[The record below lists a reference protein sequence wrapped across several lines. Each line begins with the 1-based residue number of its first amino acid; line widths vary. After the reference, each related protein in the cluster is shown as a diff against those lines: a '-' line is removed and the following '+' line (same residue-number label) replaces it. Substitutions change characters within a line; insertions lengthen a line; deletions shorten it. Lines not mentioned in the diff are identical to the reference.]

1 MIARVFGSRR
11 LNDNTQGRALTIV
24 EFFNHFPAL
33 KPFVVEVFSEAE
45 SRLAQ
50 GLSIH
55 PSLFP
60 VLLMITK
67 LKVLDHVFEKY
78 SSWVVTLIRLS
89 GLCDLKMR
97 SMIAEALV
105 VLLTSDPSSVQS
117 HINFIVHT
125 LSTDGI
131 GKTDFNLV
139 HGLLIQLRVLFARYA
154 AAASYTDL
162 ESDMGAN
169 PLAHGRPHRKAATW
183 LASSDQMV
191 NSLINVVC
199 VCGKKCPLIALE
211 ALRLLQRHCA
221 AMLSESDLLL
231 LSKDIPADGLVAKH
245 AILLQVEFY
254 RVHGNVHACWNVLTR
269 CLTLSQPYEVTITV
283 LRYLQS
289 FASSMFVVNLLP
301 MLQGRLLSLID
312 ECLKQDSHPT
322 ITVAAMQLM
331 HGADEPML
339 QLNRL
344 IEAFD
349 SHATALSIRCEL
361 IVAIAKHIQQ
371 VSNLHMQLA
380 DSKQLIDLNQM
391 ISLMLEYGRRV
402 IERLVHDDEPMRPAL
417 SYSTA
422 SFSISSGRGTF
433 VAAYL

>member
-1 MIARVFGSRR
+1 
-11 LNDNTQGRALTIV
+11 
-24 EFFNHFPAL
+24 
-33 KPFVVEVFSEAE
+33 
-45 SRLAQ
+45 
-50 GLSIH
+50 
-55 PSLFP
+55 
-60 VLLMITK
+60 
-67 LKVLDHVFEKY
+67 
-78 SSWVVTLIRLS
+78 
-89 GLCDLKMR
+89 
-97 SMIAEALV
+97 
-105 VLLTSDPSSVQS
+105 
-117 HINFIVHT
+117 
-125 LSTDGI
+125 
-131 GKTDFNLV
+131 
-139 HGLLIQLRVLFARYA
+139 
-154 AAASYTDL
+154 
-162 ESDMGAN
+162 
-169 PLAHGRPHRKAATW
+169 
-183 LASSDQMV
+183 MV